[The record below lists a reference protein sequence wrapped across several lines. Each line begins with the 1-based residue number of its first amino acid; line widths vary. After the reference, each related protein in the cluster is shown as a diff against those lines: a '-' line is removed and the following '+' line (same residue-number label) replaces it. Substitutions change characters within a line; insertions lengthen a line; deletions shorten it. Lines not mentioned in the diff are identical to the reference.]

1 MYPDVEKAMAIAE
14 KMGFARAS
22 GRFSFAF
29 GRLAHFI
36 RESPEI
42 DEFDK
47 KYILEFVDWV
57 LTNE

>member
-14 KMGFARAS
+14 IMGPHQAS

-36 RESPEI
+36 RESDEI

-47 KYILEFVDWV
+47 KYILEFVDWC
-57 LTNE
+57 LTHE